1 MSIEQRARQV
11 VLATLGI
18 DGPATGDF
26 SRETISAWDS
36 LKHVAVIFAIEDEFE
51 VQFSEEQMASL
62 ASLSAIVEAIDA
74 A

>member
-1 MSIEQRARQV
+1 MTTEERARQV

-18 DGPATGDF
+18 EGPATGDF
-26 SRETISAWDS
+26 SRETLSGWDS

-51 VQFSEEQMASL
+51 IRFSEEQMASL

>member
-26 SRETISAWDS
+26 SRETTAAWDS